1 MLRQAQVALGAR
13 AHRGGHGV
21 NVGNMDEESA
31 RSCDGVVQAVELGAG
46 RRALAFLV
54 AVLSEFLSW
63 WAILLAGVLFAFTS
77 ETTDLVIR
85 SAVSVMFVLNV
96 DEIVFSACC
105 PEAIAD
111 NMAATNYLVTPL
123 ASFVVR
129 QKHWV
134 SLRTYRYRHKYIYT
148 CIHVYIIYMYYVY
161 IGEPPHLAGMQSLL
175 QPVRP
180 PLRAAR
186 PRHRPHNEPARPRPR
201 LQRAPPLAAVR
212 HQ

>member
-134 SLRTYRYRHKYIYT
+134 SLRTWLVCNHYYSLYGHLSVLLALVTGLIMSLRV
-148 CIHVYIIYMYYVY
+148 HV
-161 IGEPPHLAGMQSLL
+161 LACSAH
-175 QPVRP
+175 
-180 PLRAAR
+180 PLW
-186 PRHRPHNEPARPRPR
+186 
-201 LQRAPPLAAVR
+201 QQFVTSD
-212 HQ
+212 Q